1 MKLTYNQ
8 KLVILGGLIVFLT
21 CSSIYFQFRVQYLE
35 VENETLYRI
44 LYHTLGIGVT
54 E

>member
-21 CSSIYFQFRVQYLE
+21 CSSLYFQFRTLQLEIE
-35 VENETLYRI
+35 VETLHRI
-44 LYHTLGIGVT
+44 IYQLIGVG